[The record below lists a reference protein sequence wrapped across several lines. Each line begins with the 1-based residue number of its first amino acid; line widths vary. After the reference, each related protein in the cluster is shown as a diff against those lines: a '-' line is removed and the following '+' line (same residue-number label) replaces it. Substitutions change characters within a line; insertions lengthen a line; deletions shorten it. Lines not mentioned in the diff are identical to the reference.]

1 MLPTKQI
8 QMITTNTH
16 LSGSLPSLLASNI
29 CRVFTV
35 LKLFLHQILELV
47 RHHPVCGYRLPRQ
60 SLGEG
65 AGCIPR
71 WSKGGRGLRLSSAS
85 PPPHHRFALLG
96 GNAANPSKPWGCL
109 GTQYML
115 GMCVWL
121 LPLQSSSLQP
131 VIFFHIASQHFKEQN
146 CG

>member
-29 CRVFTV
+29 CWVFTL

-65 AGCIPR
+65 AGCFPR

-96 GNAANPSKPWGCL
+96 GECGK
-109 GTQYML
+109 
-115 GMCVWL
+115 
-121 LPLQSSSLQP
+121 PLQTLGLPGHPVYAGDVRVAPSSP
-131 VIFFHIASQHFKEQN
+131 VILTATCHFFHIASQHFKEQN